1 MSKRSVILSV
11 TGILIVGIVVY
22 NLPISIPYAQK
33 VTLSIFTI
41 AALLWMT
48 EIIPLHATAFVIVL
62 LETLFLRD
70 FPIGTFFHSF
80 FEPIIIIF
88 LGGFVLAAAFQK
100 YGVDSILARV
110 ILSKTPPTPFAILLS
125 VMFITAVLSMWI
137 SNTATT
143 ALMIGVLIPVLREL
157 EDARFRKGLILSIP
171 FAANVGGIA
180 TPIGTPPNAI
190 VIGILAKNGVDISFL
205 KWMELGLPISIFGII
220 MISILLYLI
229 FKPTTHKLFI
239 PLPPKVPLKATQKQV
254 IAIGILTILLWLTG
268 PLHGYSSAVVALI
281 PIVIFFGFG
290 YLRREDFNSIGWDI
304 LMLVGGGLAL
314 GTAMQQTGLSSW
326 IVSQIDPTRFGI
338 IWLVVIFTSVTLIF
352 TTFMSNS
359 ATANLLIPL
368 MVSLSVSPLILSI
381 VVAVSSSFA
390 MALPIST
397 PPNAIAYG
405 SGEIKVKDMAAVGVL
420 IEIIALLFMVFA
432 GQYLI
437 KFLIGG
443 L

>member
-1 MSKRSVILSV
+1 MILGV

>member
-1 MSKRSVILSV
+1 MILGV

-157 EDARFRKGLILSIP
+157 EDKRFRKGLILSIP

-190 VIGILAKNGVDISFL
+190 AIGILAKNGVDISFL

-220 MISILLYLI
+220 MIAILLYLI

-239 PLPPKVPLKATQKQV
+239 PLPPKVPLKASQKQI

>member
-1 MSKRSVILSV
+1 M

-190 VIGILAKNGVDISFL
+190 AIGILAKNGVDISFL

>member
-1 MSKRSVILSV
+1 MNNKIKAFGVIA
-11 TGILIVGIVVY
+11 ILIVGIIVY
-22 NLPISIPYAQK
+22 NLPISISYAQK
-33 VTLSIFTI
+33 ITLSIFTI

-48 EIIPLHATAFVIVL
+48 EVIPLYATAFVIVL

-88 LGGFVLAAAFQK
+88 LGGFVLATAFQK

-190 VIGILAKNGVDISFL
+190 AIGILAKNGVDISFL

-220 MISILLYLI
+220 MIAILLYLI

-239 PLPPKVPLKATQKQV
+239 PLPTKVPLKATQKQI
-254 IAIGILTILLWLTG
+254 IAVGILTILLWLTG
-268 PLHGYSSAVVALI
+268 PLHGYSSSVVALI

-405 SGEIKVKDMAAVGVL
+405 SGEIKVKDMAIVGVL
-420 IEIIALLFMVFA
+420 IEVIALVFMVFV

-443 L
+443 

>member
-1 MSKRSVILSV
+1 MILSV

>member
-1 MSKRSVILSV
+1 VILGV

-80 FEPIIIIF
+80 FEPVIIIF

-157 EDARFRKGLILSIP
+157 EDKRFKKGLILSIP

-190 VIGILAKNGVDISFL
+190 AIGILAKNGVDISFL

-229 FKPTTHKLFI
+229 FKPTAHKLFI
-239 PLPPKVPLKATQKQV
+239 PLPPKAPLKANQKQV
-254 IAIGILTILLWLTG
+254 IAVGILTILLWLTG

>member
-1 MSKRSVILSV
+1 MILGV

-157 EDARFRKGLILSIP
+157 EDKRFKKGLILSIP

-190 VIGILAKNGVDISFL
+190 AIGILAKNGVDISFL
-205 KWMELGLPISIFGII
+205 KWMEFGLPISIFGII
-220 MISILLYLI
+220 MIAILLYLI
-229 FKPTTHKLFI
+229 FKPTAHKLFI

-254 IAIGILTILLWLTG
+254 IAVGILTILLWLTG